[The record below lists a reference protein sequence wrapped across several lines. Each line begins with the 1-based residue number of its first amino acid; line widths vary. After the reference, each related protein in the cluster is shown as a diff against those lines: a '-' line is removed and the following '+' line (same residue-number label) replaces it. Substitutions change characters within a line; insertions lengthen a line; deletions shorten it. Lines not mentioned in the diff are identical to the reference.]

1 VWQTDSRGGLNP
13 MRQYRKKGNISSL
26 VFCVFP
32 QRLPEFSN
40 ANHAAG
46 AVVPAAGGAAGP
58 TGAGPGAA
66 KGSKPDTKVQAT
78 APSFFFG
85 TDRGS
90 LVYADDLG
98 HCTDVQ
104 QLSAPI
110 DTILY
115 FEERSRLVIITRT
128 LLLTQYHVSDDGRV
142 SRVAQVKLSVPQ
154 DVAVKGIQS
163 ICWSGPGL
171 LAAATEEKIVRLFDL
186 ASDESYNL
194 SMNNALGKLMDRS
207 DRVVCVTFSPV
218 DRYLAVGTQLGIV
231 AIWRFTGQPRDVS
244 QSAGKMVTT
253 TAASDWEVRDEL
265 CCGASFC
272 VSVVSA

>member
-1 VWQTDSRGGLNP
+1 MCVWQSDSRGSLNP
-13 MRQYRKKGNISSL
+13 MRQYRKKGSISAL
-26 VFCVFP
+26 VYCVFP
-32 QRLPEFSN
+32 QRLPEFNTPASGIGGN
-40 ANHAAG
+40 AIKD
-46 AVVPAAGGAAGP
+46 
-58 TGAGPGAA
+58 TG
-66 KGSKPDTKVQAT
+66 KSIKPESKVQT
-78 APSFFFG
+78 TTPSFFFG

-90 LVYADDLG
+90 LIYADDLG

-128 LLLTQYHVSDDGRV
+128 LLLTQYHVSEDGRV
-142 SRVAQVKLSVPQ
+142 ARVAQVKLSVPQ

-163 ICWSGPGL
+163 IVWSGPGL

-194 SMNNALGKLMDRS
+194 SMSNALGKLMDRS

-231 AIWRFTGQPRDVS
+231 AVWKFTGQLRDVS
-244 QSAGKMVTT
+244 PSAGKNVAA
-253 TAASDWEVRDEL
+253 TAANDWEVRIY
-265 CCGASFC
+265 
-272 VSVVSA
+272 

>member
-40 ANHAAG
+40 ANNAAG

-171 LAAATEEKIVRLFDL
+171 LA
-186 ASDESYNL
+186 SDESYNL

>member
-1 VWQTDSRGGLNP
+1 
-13 MRQYRKKGNISSL
+13 MRQYRKKGSISALS
-26 VFCVFP
+26 FCVFP
-32 QRLPEFSN
+32 QRVPEFS
-40 ANHAAG
+40 AG
-46 AVVPAAGGAAGP
+46 NNAVVPSAGSNGK
-58 TGAGPGAA
+58 T
-66 KGSKPDTKVQAT
+66 SKPEGKVQTT

-110 DTILY
+110 DTMLY
-115 FEERSRLVIITRT
+115 FEERARLVIITRT

-163 ICWSGPGL
+163 IVWSGPGL

-194 SMNNALGKLMDRS
+194 SMNNALGKLMDRT

-231 AIWRFTGQPRDVS
+231 AVWKFTGQLRDVTPG
-244 QSAGKMVTT
+244 AGKTT
-253 TAASDWEVRDEL
+253 TATAASDWEVRISRVCKLLMYVCCL
-265 CCGASFC
+265 CPLLCRY
-272 VSVVSA
+272 

>member
-1 VWQTDSRGGLNP
+1 
-13 MRQYRKKGNISSL
+13 MRQYRKKGSISSL

-32 QRLPEFSN
+32 TTIPE
-40 ANHAAG
+40 ANVNSS
-46 AVVPAAGGAAGP
+46 AVVPASTVAAGLA
-58 TGAGPGAA
+58 TAA
-66 KGSKPDTKVQAT
+66 KAAKAADTKAQSI
-78 APSFFFG
+78 APAFFFG

-90 LVYADDLG
+90 LIYADDLG

-163 ICWSGPGL
+163 ICWAGPGL

-194 SMNNALGKLMDRS
+194 SMNNALGKLMDRT

-231 AIWRFTGQPRDVS
+231 AVWRFTGQPRDVV
-244 QSAGKMVTT
+244 QAPGKAVTT
-253 TAASDWEVRDEL
+253 TAASDWEVS
-265 CCGASFC
+265 G
-272 VSVVSA
+272 V

>member
-1 VWQTDSRGGLNP
+1 
-13 MRQYRKKGNISSL
+13 MRQYRKKGSISAL
-26 VFCVFP
+26 IYCVFHARTP
-32 QRLPEFSN
+32 DFAINN
-40 ANHAAG
+40 AAA
-46 AVVPAAGGAAGP
+46 AVN
-58 TGAGPGAA
+58 
-66 KGSKPDTKVQAT
+66 KSKPDSKVQT
-78 APSFFFG
+78 QTPSFFFG

-104 QLSAPI
+104 QLSSPI
-110 DTILY
+110 DTMLY
-115 FEERSRLVIITRT
+115 FEERARLVIITRS

-142 SRVAQVKLSVPQ
+142 GRVAQVKLSVPQ

-163 ICWSGPGL
+163 IVWAGPGL

-186 ASDESYNL
+186 AADESYNL

-231 AIWRFTGQPRDVS
+231 AVWKFTGQARDVS
-244 QSAGKMVTT
+244 QSNAKQQQMAVS
-253 TAASDWEVRDEL
+253 TAAADWEV
-265 CCGASFC
+265 GAFLFTLL
-272 VSVVSA
+272 SAVG